1 MPKQDSCSIE
11 SRLAK
16 YGKMSIAVASG
27 VLATSAQASVI
38 VTSAATACPGA
49 NSTTGGPVYFNPVTG
64 TCGHS
69 SAGAPFKIENITGF
83 SGTMILRAVGMTSHA
98 LLAGDGN
105 FLTKLATSGTA
116 GFSNGLFLGSALEVK
131 SSGGAHSGNWADR
144 DTAFIGLLMNATSF
158 HYGWAQVQITNYDAT
173 LLQFGY
179 NDGVGAPPTTSGT
192 PEPTSLALL
201 ALGSVGIGAYRR
213 KRSKAA

>member
-1 MPKQDSCSIE
+1 MPKQDSGSIE

-27 VLATSAQASVI
+27 MLATSAQASVI
-38 VTSAATACPGA
+38 VTSAATACPGN
-49 NSTTGGPVYFNPVTG
+49 NSTTGGVVYFNPVTG

-69 SAGAPFKIENITGF
+69 SGGALFKIENITGF
-83 SGTMILRAVGMTSHA
+83 SGTTLLRAVGMTSHA
-98 LLAGDGN
+98 LLAGDVN
-105 FLTKLATSGTA
+105 FLTRLATSGTA
-116 GFSNGLFLGSALEVK
+116 GFSNGLFLGGALEVK
-131 SSGGAHSGNWADR
+131 SSGGAHSGNWANG
-144 DTAFIGLLMNATSF
+144 DTAFIGLLMNASSF

-179 NDGVGAPPTTSGT
+179 NDGASAAPTTGET

-201 ALGSVGIGAYRR
+201 ALGAVGIGAYRR
-213 KRSKAA
+213 KRLKAA